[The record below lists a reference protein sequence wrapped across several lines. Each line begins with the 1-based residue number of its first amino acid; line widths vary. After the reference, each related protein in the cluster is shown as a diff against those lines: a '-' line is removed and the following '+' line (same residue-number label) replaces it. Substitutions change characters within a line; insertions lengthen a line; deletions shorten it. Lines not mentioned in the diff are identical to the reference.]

1 MNSFQA
7 ECFLALS
14 KSLNFTQTAEEL
26 YISQPTLS
34 RNIAALEQ
42 EVGVQLLV
50 RNSKSVELTAAGK
63 RFAEGC
69 SVFIERYNW
78 AIEETRLAQEG
89 VLGSL
94 RIGIQQD
101 AFEPF
106 TVDLINRFRKEHPKI
121 QLKISPMS
129 LSDLVRRLNSG
140 RLDFVIAAGE
150 TNLQHPGRLLLSER
164 NDCAVLPKDHPL
176 ANRGSLRMEDLRK
189 ESFVCMSPIVSAS
202 GHYQLLHYAKEAG
215 FSPNIVA
222 MANSVPAMMMLIAC
236 GVGIGVLYKD
246 LAVYAYDRLTFIPLE
261 GIETFKR
268 YLLWDEDSENP
279 AIQTFLRCA
288 HGGLSPHSA

>member
-1 MNSFQA
+1 MNNFQA

-26 YISQPTLS
+26 FISQPTLS

-42 EVGVQLLV
+42 EVGVQLVV
-50 RNSKSVELTAAGK
+50 RNSKSVEFTAAGK
-63 RFAEGC
+63 RFSDYCA
-69 SVFIERYNW
+69 VFIERYNR
-78 AIEETRLAQEG
+78 AIEEARLAREG

-106 TVDLINRFRKEHPKI
+106 TVDLVRHFREKHPQI
-121 QLKISPMS
+121 QLQIYPMS
-129 LSDLVRRLNSG
+129 VSDLMRKLNSG
-140 RLDFVIAAGE
+140 RLDFIIGAGDS
-150 TNLQHPGRLLLSER
+150 TLLHPGRLLLSER
-164 NDCAVLPKDHPL
+164 PDCAVLLKDHPL
-176 ANRGSLRMEDLRK
+176 AGCETLRMEDLRK

-246 LAVYAYDRLTFIPLE
+246 LAAYAYDRLVFVPLE
-261 GIETFKR
+261 GIESFKR
-268 YLLWDEDSENP
+268 YLLWDEDSDNP
-279 AIQTFLRCA
+279 AIQPFLRSA
-288 HGGLSPHSA
+288 RAWLSLPSD